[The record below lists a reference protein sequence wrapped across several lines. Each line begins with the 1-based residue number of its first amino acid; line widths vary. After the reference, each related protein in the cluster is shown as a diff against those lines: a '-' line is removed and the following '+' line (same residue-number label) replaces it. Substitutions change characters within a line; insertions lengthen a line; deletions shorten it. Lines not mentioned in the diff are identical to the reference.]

1 MAATLR
7 VRRVRV
13 VGDRMI
19 EKFPVLY
26 STQTYLAYWVAQNYY
41 NGEHYV
47 WCTPIFDP
55 SSPYRDR
62 DSIVPPSSSPYEVYR
77 SLAKAV
83 ADSDLHSEKIEDNR
97 TGILRGAL
105 EKKQS
110 GVINDKQEQD
120 IVGIVNKASTN
131 LFDPLVYVIPYPPV
145 ADRVREPRIED
156 KAHPLSAEYIIDLL
170 PRKFFDIIAFG
181 VPK

>member
-1 MAATLR
+1 
-7 VRRVRV
+7 
-13 VGDRMI
+13 MI

-26 STQTYLAYWVAQNYY
+26 STNTFLAYWIAQNYY
-41 NGEHYV
+41 NGDHYV

-55 SSPYRDR
+55 NSPYGDR
-62 DSIVPPSSSPYEVYR
+62 DSIVPPSSSPFEVYR
-77 SLAKAV
+77 SLAGEVKA
-83 ADSDLHSEKIEDNR
+83 SDLHSKKIEDNR

-105 EKKQS
+105 AKKQS

-120 IVGIVNKASTN
+120 IVSITNKASTD
-131 LFDPLVYVIPYPPV
+131 FFYPLVYVIPYSTV

-181 VPK
+181 ELK